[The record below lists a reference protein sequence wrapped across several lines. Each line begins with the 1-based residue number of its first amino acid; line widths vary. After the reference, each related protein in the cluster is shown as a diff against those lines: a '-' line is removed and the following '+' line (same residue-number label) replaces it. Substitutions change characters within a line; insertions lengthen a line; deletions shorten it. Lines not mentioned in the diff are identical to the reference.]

1 MNPLEIP
8 EILTEIFLNLNGG
21 HLHRCHQVCKDW
33 NEFIKAMC
41 DGRTT
46 QTLESLRN

>member
-8 EILTEIFLNLNGG
+8 EIFTKIFLNLNGG

-41 DGRTT
+41 DG
-46 QTLESLRN
+46 